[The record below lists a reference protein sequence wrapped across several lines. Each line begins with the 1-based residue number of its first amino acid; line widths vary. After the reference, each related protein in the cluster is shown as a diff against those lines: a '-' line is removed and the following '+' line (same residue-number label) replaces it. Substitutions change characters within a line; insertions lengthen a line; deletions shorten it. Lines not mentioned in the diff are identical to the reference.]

1 MFKDENR
8 HYSLRKLSVGLAS
21 VLIGISFAS
30 TTGSSVK
37 ADTVNGSNNGTQTVV
52 EGNNAAIKTDA
63 ESAPEGQ
70 SQTPEAIRKDSGAI
84 TQDIKQDAVN
94 TKAKQ
99 QSVAIQGSDA
109 IGDKALKANNSSVV
123 QEDSSAKGDSL
134 ADKNNALK
142 IKAETAKKAV
152 AAAFHPDSSETTL
165 NLKSAKFIDP
175 KTLNENKAETI
186 VKADPAHGIDPIK
199 FASNGGFD
207 PKIWGTMD
215 ISKWQLDDN
224 GNIIGYTGDKNNI
237 IIPNSADFAKAG
249 KHYKQISIAS
259 YEMQD
264 LNNLKNATP
273 NTLAI
278 SLTDNQKVKA
288 SDDDWRRV
296 FELTPLV
303 QADLEGLDTSNITL
317 MGGSIGGM
325 FGRPFLHI
333 SDNLT
338 YLNLSNWNTS
348 NVTDMANMFLGC
360 TKLTNLILSN
370 WDTSKVTDMHSMFE
384 YDSSLTNLDVSN
396 WDTSEVTDMREM
408 FKNNSSLTNL
418 DVSNWDTSKVTDM
431 SDMFFY
437 DTNLALTVNN
447 GKFADYLV
455 NTNDHLIGI
464 IGGIKS
470 VTTDNAKLIKLLTND
485 VGQSSSATRTII
497 FTFPTG
503 YNPDLVKYHLTKVG
517 NSYQIKQSADYN
529 GSYVKATINMNAD
542 VGIDRHH
549 VDKTQP
555 FEIGNWQPNYDKL
568 VLAHKNADG
577 TVRFD
582 EVHLPKIPD
591 YKAVVKTVID
601 PINPTNAL
609 FAVSFVALPKPVTPA
624 PNDVKP
630 ARTVS
635 PTAPAATE
643 VTELI
648 KTEPKATIS
657 ATPKAIDLSNDAVAT
672 TPKTIDLSDDTVA
685 TTPKE
690 ATWQVANEPEQ
701 DTYRVSNGKYTIE
714 LPHISNAQLHVIA
727 NDSTKDSIL
736 CTYMGQNSKYVFS
749 IKFANGH
756 YLLTTYKI
764 KSGKLVKLID
774 YNFIKSSKMIDVISD
789 WLKLK

>member
-30 TTGSSVK
+30 TTGNSVK
-37 ADTVNGSNNGTQTVV
+37 ADMVNGSNGAQTVV
-52 EGNNAAIKTDA
+52 KGNNAAVKTDA

-70 SQTPEAIRKDSGAI
+70 NQTLEAVKKDSDAI
-84 TQDIKQDAVN
+84 TQDSKQDAVN
-94 TKAKQ
+94 TEVTQ
-99 QSVAIQGSDA
+99 QNAAAQGSDA
-109 IGDKALKANNSSVV
+109 IGDEAEQSNTGSVV
-123 QEDSSAKGDSL
+123 HENSSAKGNSL

-142 IKAETAKKAV
+142 AKVDTTKKAV
-152 AAAFHPDSSETTL
+152 AAAFRPDSSETTL
-165 NLKSAKFIDP
+165 NLNGTNAIDL
-175 KTLNENKAETI
+175 KTLKENKTEAT
-186 VKADPAHGIDPIK
+186 VKADPTHGIDPVK

-207 PKIWGTMD
+207 PKIWGTLD
-215 ISKWQLDDN
+215 TSKWQLDDD
-224 GNIIGYTGDKNNI
+224 GNIIGYTGDRNNI

-249 KHYKQISIAS
+249 KNYRQISIAS
-259 YEMQD
+259 YKMQG
-264 LNNLKNATP
+264 LNNLKNATS

-317 MGGSIGGM
+317 MGGPMGAM

-384 YDSSLTNLDVSN
+384 NDSSLTNLDVSN
-396 WDTSEVTDMREM
+396 WDTSEVTDMSEM
-408 FKNNSSLTNL
+408 FENNSSLTNL

-485 VGQSSSATRTII
+485 VGQSSLATRTIT
-497 FTFPTG
+497 FTFPAG
-503 YNPDLVKYHLTKVG
+503 YNPDLVKYHLTNVG

-577 TVRFD
+577 TVSFD

-601 PINPTNAL
+601 PINPANAL
-609 FAVSFVALPKPVTPA
+609 FAVNFVALPKPVTPA

-657 ATPKAIDLSNDAVAT
+657 VTPKV
-672 TPKTIDLSDDTVA
+672 IDLSDDAIV

-690 ATWQVANEPEQ
+690 ATWHVANESER
-701 DTYRVSNGKYTIE
+701 DTYRVSNGKYTVE
-714 LPHISNAQLHVIA
+714 LPHINNTQLHIIA
-727 NDSTKDSIL
+727 NDSTK
-736 CTYMGQNSKYVFS
+736 K
-749 IKFANGH
+749 
-756 YLLTTYKI
+756 
-764 KSGKLVKLID
+764 
-774 YNFIKSSKMIDVISD
+774 
-789 WLKLK
+789 

>member
-30 TTGSSVK
+30 TTGNSVK
-37 ADTVNGSNNGTQTVV
+37 ADMVNGGNNGAQTVV
-52 EGNNAAIKTDA
+52 KSSDTTIKADAKSTSEGQNQTLEAIK
-63 ESAPEGQ
+63 
-70 SQTPEAIRKDSGAI
+70 KDSDVI
-84 TQDIKQDAVN
+84 TQDSKQDAVN
-94 TKAKQ
+94 AKVKQ
-99 QSVAIQGSDA
+99 QNAAIQGNSTV
-109 IGDKALKANNSSVV
+109 GDKALKANNSSVV
-123 QEDSSAKGDSL
+123 QEDSSAKGDNL
-134 ADKNNALK
+134 ADKNDALK
-142 IKAETAKKAV
+142 AKTEVAKKAV

-175 KTLNENKAETI
+175 KTLNENKTEA
-186 VKADPAHGIDPIK
+186 VVNANSARGIDPVK

-215 ISKWQLDDN
+215 TSKWQLDNN

-249 KHYKQISIAS
+249 KHYQQISIAS
-259 YEMQD
+259 YEMQG

-325 FGRPFLHI
+325 FGRPFLHV

-348 NVTDMANMFLGC
+348 NVTDMANMFLDC

-384 YDSSLTNLDVSN
+384 NDSSLTNLDVSN
-396 WDTSEVTDMREM
+396 WDTSEVTDMSEM
-408 FKNNSSLTNL
+408 FENNSSLTNL

-431 SDMFFY
+431 SEMFFY

-485 VGQSSSATRTII
+485 VGQSRSATRTIT
-497 FTFPTG
+497 FTFPAG
-503 YNPDLVKYHLTKVG
+503 YSPDLVKYHLTNVG

-577 TVRFD
+577 TVSFD
-582 EVHLPKIPD
+582 EVHLPKIPG
-591 YKAVVKTVID
+591 YKARIKPVSINPNMMLFSVSFMALPQVTPDVTQKVTPKPAKPAPIEIQVPVETHDSLSNFTLTTID
-601 PINPTNAL
+601 PISDTFVFNSIESNELTWQIDNKNLNNNVPYHLTNTIYKL
-609 FAVSFVALPKPVTPA
+609 RLPRFSNYELHLVKRGTTQDSVSFVYVNKQTQLNYVFNLKIQDNKYYLTVGKIDRVNCKILP
-624 PNDVKP
+624 
-630 ARTVS
+630 
-635 PTAPAATE
+635 
-643 VTELI
+643 I
-648 KTEPKATIS
+648 KT
-657 ATPKAIDLSNDAVAT
+657 
-672 TPKTIDLSDDTVA
+672 
-685 TTPKE
+685 
-690 ATWQVANEPEQ
+690 
-701 DTYRVSNGKYTIE
+701 
-714 LPHISNAQLHVIA
+714 
-727 NDSTKDSIL
+727 
-736 CTYMGQNSKYVFS
+736 
-749 IKFANGH
+749 
-756 YLLTTYKI
+756 
-764 KSGKLVKLID
+764 
-774 YNFIKSSKMIDVISD
+774 YNVISYQD
-789 WLKLK
+789 LLDIFDKYFK